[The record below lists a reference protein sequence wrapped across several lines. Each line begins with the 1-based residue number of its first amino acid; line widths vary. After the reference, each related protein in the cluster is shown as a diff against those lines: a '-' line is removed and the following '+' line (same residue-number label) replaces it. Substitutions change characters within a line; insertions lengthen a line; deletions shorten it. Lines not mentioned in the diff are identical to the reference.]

1 MTTLDVLETGPLA
14 TVQDLGRPG
23 HSGLGVGESGA
34 MDRGALLLGNRLLGN
49 DPGCAAVEVTLG
61 GLVVRADGPVAVAL
75 TGAPCPATAAGTPV
89 GANAPVALSAGAEL
103 RLGTPAGGVR
113 TYLCVRGGVDVAP
126 VLGSRST
133 DLLSGLGP
141 EVLRAGAVLPVGT
154 ASGPWPGL
162 DQAPVPAPTSDAVT
176 LRVVPGPRDD
186 WFVPDALAT
195 LTGSPYAATAD
206 SNRVGMRLEGA
217 PLPRSRE
224 DELPS
229 EGMVRGAVQVPPSGQ
244 PTIFLADHPVTGGYP
259 VIAVVVTADLD
270 RAGQVR
276 PGRTVHFREA
286 SSPS

>member
-1 MTTLDVLETGPLA
+1 
-14 TVQDLGRPG
+14 
-23 HSGLGVGESGA
+23 
-34 MDRGALLLGNRLLGN
+34 
-49 DPGCAAVEVTLG
+49 
-61 GLVVRADGPVAVAL
+61 
-75 TGAPCPATAAGTPV
+75 
-89 GANAPVALSAGAEL
+89 VALSAGAEL

-176 LRVVPGPRDD
+176 LRVVPGARDD

-244 PTIFLADHPVTGGYP
+244 PPIFLADNPVTGGYP